1 MEKRKGVY
9 WIIFIFVLIVV
20 LSVMLSGSNQEE
32 VEASTDYESSYY
44 VEANNNVFVKLARV
58 CDNCCYYVVDMVL
71 GGIESLFS
79 SITGS

>member
-1 MEKRKGVY
+1 
-9 WIIFIFVLIVV
+9 
-20 LSVMLSGSNQEE
+20 MLSGSNQEA
-32 VEASTDYESSYY
+32 VEASVDYESAYY

-71 GGIESLFS
+71 GGIESVFS